1 MAFQF
6 QCPQGHL
13 LEADESQVAQQCQ
26 CPLCGVMFVI
36 PEPPGVSPYSPAPN
50 FAPAPADEAPSFPFA
65 PSPGAATGFDPF
77 NQPAPQQRFLHI
89 PCPRGHELEVP
100 LEMVGQDVMCP
111 HCQTQFRLR
120 DKDSIEHKQQRRQ
133 ELELKDYKT
142 GQLWM
147 TWAVVIAVAVLIG
160 LAVLI
165 GISASQERQAISQG
179 ISVVACFESS

>member
-13 LEADESQVAQQCQ
+13 LEADESQAAQQCQ
-26 CPLCGVMFVI
+26 CPMCGVMFVI
-36 PEPPGVSPYSPAPN
+36 PAPPGASPFGISPYSTVPTLDPTS
-50 FAPAPADEAPSFPFA
+50 PVEPPSFPFA
-65 PSPGAATGFDPF
+65 PTATPGAGFDPF
-77 NQPAPQQRFLHI
+77 NQPAQPRFLHI
-89 PCPRGHELEVP
+89 PCPRGDELEVP
-100 LEMVGQDVMCP
+100 LEMVGQEVICP

-120 DKDSIEHKQQRRQ
+120 DKDSIEHKQKRRQ

-160 LAVLI
+160 LAVMI
-165 GISASQERQAISQG
+165 GLSASQ
-179 ISVVACFESS
+179 